1 LTAIFALSGIVLYF
15 YSNSPNN
22 VVVLSKPVNINDL
35 SDDLNFPLGEIP
47 NFIKQVNENNI
58 IYQATVNYN
67 DFVRECRY
75 VLLIRPDKGS
85 VNLKNKL
92 PVVSKDY
99 EQINKLLHFNELQN
113 PFIPSIV
120 LPDNMKSESGIRIK
134 IYNPKVKEVLNLNS
148 GSYQYFIS
156 ESIDKE
162 GYYTEVIFFDEVSNF
177 LYYERMRFHA
187 FQ

>member
-1 LTAIFALSGIVLYF
+1 
-15 YSNSPNN
+15 
-22 VVVLSKPVNINDL
+22 
-35 SDDLNFPLGEIP
+35 
-47 NFIKQVNENNI
+47 
-58 IYQATVNYN
+58 
-67 DFVRECRY
+67 
-75 VLLIRPDKGS
+75 
-85 VNLKNKL
+85 
-92 PVVSKDY
+92 
-99 EQINKLLHFNELQN
+99 LQN